1 MRNLG
6 LFPKLAVQSIRNNRK
21 FYFPYILALLGDV
34 AAIYIMSAL
43 VNDPGVK
50 NMTPGRPN
58 AYMYVEVF
66 MQIGMVIA
74 FFFSAVFVCYING
87 FLMKQRKKELGLYN
101 ILGMGK
107 GHIAIVLVVEALVV
121 GAAGIG
127 GGLLV
132 GVLLHK
138 LVSLLLHRM
147 VKLPV
152 PFGFFVSWKGI
163 AGTALVFALLLLF
176 TLLLNLNKLRGSN
189 PIELLRGGNV
199 GEREPKTR
207 WLLTLVGIV
216 SLGAGYYIALTTQTG
231 IDAIMMYF
239 VAVFLVIVGTYC
251 LFTAVSIAV
260 LKALRS
266 NKKFYYKTSRF
277 IGVSGMLYRMKQ
289 NAVGLANI
297 CILCTMVMV
306 MLSGTLSLY
315 LGTAEVIEEQ
325 YPGDINVRV
334 VYNPD
339 GESWGG
345 DDEEPGEPFNPAR
358 MLEVQ
363 TGFVEG
369 QGYKVLDTRTC
380 QELGFGAGLL
390 SDGSCTTDRFAEGT
404 KGIVTTITCIT
415 EDTYTAS
422 TGKVLNLGP
431 GETAAYGVKGETFT
445 IHWTVPKGEELGQT
459 TLQVVHTLK
468 DNPIYSPMITDMVT
482 LVVPDEAVLHELWA
496 RQAEVYGDD
505 RSSINWYAYID
516 LENASEADLS
526 ALQETYGD
534 YVYFPDEFYAG
545 TGTWLSS
552 SWELKSDGE
561 ADAYGMAGGF
571 LFLGIFLG
579 FIFLMATVLIIYYKQ
594 ISEGYEDKER
604 FEIMQKV
611 GLSRGEVKRSIH
623 SQILMVFF
631 LPIVVASIH
640 IVFDFNMVEKLL
652 TLFYL
657 HDTALTALC
666 TLGTVLVF
674 FAVYGAVYLMT
685 AKTYYKIVE
694 R

>member
-1 MRNLG
+1 MRNCR
-6 LFPKLAVQSIRNNRK
+6 LFPTLAVQSIRNNWK

-43 VNDPGVK
+43 VRDPGVK
-50 NMTPGRPN
+50 DMTPGRPN
-58 AYMYVEVF
+58 AYMYVELL
-66 MQIGMVIA
+66 MSLGMVIA
-74 FFFSAVFVCYING
+74 YLFSAVFVLYING

-107 GHIAIVLVVEALVV
+107 GHIALVLVVETLII
-121 GAAGIG
+121 GAMGIG
-127 GGLLV
+127 GGIAV
-132 GVLLHK
+132 GLILHK
-138 LVSLLLHRM
+138 LVSLFLHRM
-147 VKLPV
+147 IGMPV
-152 PFGFFVSWKGI
+152 PLDFYISWDGM
-163 AGTALVFALLLLF
+163 ALTAALFAALLGTALLV
-176 TLLLNLNKLRGSN
+176 NLNKVRVSK
-189 PIELLRGGNV
+189 PIELLHGGNV

-207 WLLTLVGIV
+207 WLLTVLGVLT
-216 SLGAGYYIALTTQTG
+216 LGAGYYIAVTTRTG
-231 IDAIMMYF
+231 VDAVVLYF

-277 IGVSGMLYRMKQ
+277 IGVSGMLHRMKQ

-315 LGTAEVIEEQ
+315 LGTERAVDEQ
-325 YPGDINVRV
+325 YPGDINVKV
-334 VYNPD
+334 VYYPD
-339 GESWGG
+339 NRNAAEDGSGK
-345 DDEEPGEPFNPAR
+345 DPFSPEA
-358 MLEVQ
+358 MLAVQ

-369 QGYKVLDTRTC
+369 QGYKVLDARTC
-380 QELGFGAGLL
+380 LELDFGAGLL
-390 SDGSCTTDRFAEGT
+390 DDGTYTTDRSSGT
-404 KGIVTTITCIT
+404 STYVYIAAIT
-415 EDTYTAS
+415 EADYTAA
-422 TGKVLNLGP
+422 TGEVLDLGP
-431 GETAAYGVKGETFT
+431 GEIAAYGARGDELTIRWRAQGKGT
-445 IHWTVPKGEELGQT
+445 ELGEST
-459 TLQVVHTLK
+459 YRIVRRLR
-468 DNPIYSPMITDMVT
+468 DNPRYSPMIMGMVT
-482 LVVPDEAVLHELWA
+482 LVLPDTTSLHELWA
-496 RQAEVYGDD
+496 RQAEAYGNNL
-505 RSSINWYAYID
+505 SPVQWFAYLN
-516 LENASEADLS
+516 LES
-526 ALQETYGD
+526 AGRAELEELEETYVD
-534 YVYFPDEFYAG
+534 YASYPEEFYAG
-545 TGTWLSS
+545 TGSWLSS
-552 SWELKSDGE
+552 RWELRSEGE
-561 ADAYGMAGGF
+561 EAAYGMAGGF

-611 GLSRGEVKRSIH
+611 GLSRGQVKRSIH